1 MKLSAVVVTE
11 PEELFLLN
19 TFAAVL
25 TASPSDARLY
35 LVGDWPRSK
44 MFNKVSYHF
53 ELVCFRH
60 DFDRTRSLLTAC
72 LARPEAGRYF
82 RDTAL
87 PNPPPQPPAR
97 AHAALS
103 LTIRLFTHNGNK
115 YKVSLD
121 CLRNDSLLTDLV
133 ARDFSINALYCDLRT
148 KSFIASRDYFSDFDR
163 QIIRAIQPPA
173 QTFGHHVNLFFR
185 FIEFMVRYDL
195 EVHPD
200 IAAYFK
206 SIEPARDIFQ
216 AAVNLQPNNL
226 YSSAKKFFSKHYV
239 GQMFETMDR
248 LGVLN
253 FFQLDF
259 KDPAHFSKSFVKVL
273 PYLELLEPMLKTA
286 MPPELAEMYPDG
298 VPKVFFTK
306 ARIFL
311 IAQVM
316 NRTDH
321 YYSQTFLKMFLYN
334 GKDIAK
340 ELCLI
345 MDEVNRLLDTRVEDL
360 MEGSEGWV
368 YARLRRVLESV
379 SVDKSQWAFLLVFQ
393 VLRKVRVEE
402 VQDKWVYTD
411 PGHL

>member
-11 PEELFLLN
+11 SEELFLLN
-19 TFAAVL
+19 TFVTVL
-25 TASPSDARLY
+25 AASPSDTPLF

-44 MFNKVSYHF
+44 MFSKVSYHF
-53 ELVCFRH
+53 ELVCFRK
-60 DFDRTRSLLTAC
+60 DFDRTRSLLTAS
-72 LARPEAGRYF
+72 LASPEAGRF
-82 RDTAL
+82 FKDHIP
-87 PNPPPQPPAR
+87 PNTPHQPHTR
-97 AHAALS
+97 AHSGLS

-121 CLRNDSLLTDLV
+121 CVRNDNLLADL
-133 ARDFSINALYCDLRT
+133 ASRDFSINALYCDLQT
-148 KSFIASRDYFSDFDR
+148 KKLVAQQDFFSDFER
-163 QIIRAIQPPA
+163 KIIRAIRPPE

-206 SIEPARDIFQ
+206 SIDPARDIFQ
-216 AAVNLQPNNL
+216 AAVDLQPNNL

-239 GQMFETMDR
+239 GQMFAVMDR
-248 LGVLN
+248 LGLLS

-259 KDPAHFSKSFVKVL
+259 RDPPRFCRSFVKVL
-273 PYLELLEPMLKTA
+273 PYLELLEPMLKMA
-286 MPPELAEMYPDG
+286 MPPELAEIYPDG

-316 NRTDH
+316 NRTDPF
-321 YYSQTFLKMFLYN
+321 YSQTFLKMFLYN
-334 GKDIAK
+334 GKDVSK
-340 ELCLI
+340 ELCQV
-345 MDEVNRLLDTRVEDL
+345 MDELNRLLDTPVEDL
-360 MEGSEGWV
+360 AQGNEGRV
-368 YARLRRVLESV
+368 YTRLRQVLDSV

-393 VLRKVRVEE
+393 VLRKVRVE
-402 VQDKWVYTD
+402 QLKDYRVYTV